1 VTRTAVVT
9 GAAGGIGSAV
19 CEVLAAQGWDVVA
32 VDRVAVWRAG
42 SLRLDLADAA
52 LVLERLGA
60 LERVDALVN
69 NAAVQ
74 LFKPLA
80 ETSIADWDA
89 VQHANLRG
97 AFACLKACHRQL
109 VRSRGSIVNV
119 ASVHARAT
127 SRSIAAY
134 AAAKGGL
141 TALTRAAALE
151 LAPAGVR
158 VNAVLPG
165 AIDTPAL
172 RAGLARSADAQ
183 DGLVRRTPLGR
194 IGAPRDI
201 AEAVAFLVDN
211 DRAGFITGQEL
222 VVDGGALAQLSTEN
236 GR

>member
-19 CEVLAAQGWDVVA
+19 CDLLGGRGWDVVA
-32 VDRVAVWRAG
+32 VDRVAVQRPGA
-42 SLRLDLADAA
+42 LRLDLADAA

-69 NAAVQ
+69 NAAIQ
-74 LFKPLA
+74 LFEPLA
-80 ETSIADWDA
+80 ETSVADWDD
-89 VQHANLRG
+89 VHHVNLRG
-97 AFACLKACHRQL
+97 AFVCLRACHRQL
-109 VRSRGSIVNV
+109 VRSRGCVVNV

-165 AIDTPAL
+165 AVDTPAL
-172 RAGLARSADAQ
+172 HAGLGRAADAE
-183 DGLVRRTPLGR
+183 DRLVRRTPLRR

-201 AEAVAFLVDN
+201 AEAVAFLVDE

-222 VVDGGALAQLSTEN
+222 VVDGGALAQLSTEA
-236 GR
+236 